1 MEYFKQLQAKLKET
15 GIEESKVNEL
25 IEFSKK
31 SVPKEFVPSA
41 ELTKVKDEYAAFK
54 ETVAEKDEL
63 IENLKTKAESVEEY
77 ESKVNELTNKMSE
90 IESTYNQK
98 LQAKTLENK
107 INERISSMND
117 LNPKAKPAFKK
128 LLDRDKISL
137 DGDNLIGFD
146 EQAANIK
153 EQNDYMIVKK
163 QNNSDEPPEGKSSVA
178 DEKMARMRNVMG
190 LK

>member
-107 INERISSMND
+107 INEKISSMND

-153 EQNDYMIVKK
+153 EQNDYMIIKK
-163 QNNSDEPPEGKSSVA
+163 QNNSDEPPEGQSSVA

>member
-107 INERISSMND
+107 INEKISSMND

-153 EQNDYMIVKK
+153 EQNDYMIIKK
-163 QNNSDEPPEGKSSVA
+163 QNNSDEPPEGQSSVA
-178 DEKMARMRNVMG
+178 DEKMSRMRNVMG

>member
-107 INERISSMND
+107 INEKISSMND

-128 LLDRDKISL
+128 LLDREKISL

>member
-107 INERISSMND
+107 INEKISSMND

-153 EQNDYMIVKK
+153 EQNDYMIIKK
-163 QNNSDEPPEGKSSVA
+163 QNNSDEPPEGESSVA
-178 DEKMARMRNVMG
+178 DEKMTRMRNVMG

>member
-31 SVPKEFVPSA
+31 SVPKEFVPSV

-107 INERISSMND
+107 INEKISSMND

-153 EQNDYMIVKK
+153 EQNDYMIIKNK
-163 QNNSDEPPEGKSSVA
+163 TI
-178 DEKMARMRNVMG
+178 VMSHQ
-190 LK
+190 KVNHQ

>member
-31 SVPKEFVPSA
+31 SVPKEFVPSV

-107 INERISSMND
+107 INEKISSMND

-153 EQNDYMIVKK
+153 EQNDYMIIKK
-163 QNNSDEPPEGKSSVA
+163 QNNSDEPPEGQSSVA

>member
-15 GIEESKVNEL
+15 GIEKAKVNEL

-31 SVPKEFVPSA
+31 SVPKEFVPSD
-41 ELTKVKDEYAAFK
+41 ELTKVKDEYAVFK

-107 INERISSMND
+107 INEKISSMND

-153 EQNDYMIVKK
+153 EQNDYMIIKK
-163 QNNSDEPPEGKSSVA
+163 QNNSDEPPEGESSVA